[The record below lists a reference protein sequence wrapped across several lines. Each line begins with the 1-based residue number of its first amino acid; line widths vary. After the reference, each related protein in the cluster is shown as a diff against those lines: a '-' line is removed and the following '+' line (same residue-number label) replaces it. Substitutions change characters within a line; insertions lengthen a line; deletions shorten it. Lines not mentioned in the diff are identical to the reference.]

1 LISLSVHYIIITIS
15 CSGISGF
22 EITYSNLLENISVNL
37 SAQSGSIFLSPMLM
51 QFGEP
56 KWSELTINAGNETAT
71 SLILEGSVEVIN
83 IALQS
88 IQYLG

>member
-1 LISLSVHYIIITIS
+1 MIS
-15 CSGISGF
+15 CSGFSGF
-22 EITYSNLLENISVNL
+22 EITYSNLLENITVNL
-37 SAQSGSIFLSPMLM
+37 RAQCGSIFLSPVLM

-56 KWSELTINAGNETAT
+56 MWSELTINAGNQTAN
-71 SLILEGSVEVIN
+71 SLTLEGSVEVIN

>member
-1 LISLSVHYIIITIS
+1 
-15 CSGISGF
+15 
-22 EITYSNLLENISVNL
+22 
-37 SAQSGSIFLSPMLM
+37 MLM

-56 KWSELTINAGNETAT
+56 MWSELTINSGNETAIG
-71 SLILEGSVEVIN
+71 LILEGSVEVIN

>member
-1 LISLSVHYIIITIS
+1 MPS
-15 CSGISGF
+15 CSGFAGF

-37 SAQSGSIFLSPMLM
+37 SALSGSILLSPMAM

-56 KWSELTINAGNETAT
+56 IWSELAINAGNETAT
-71 SLILEGSVEVIN
+71 SLLLEGSVEVIN

>member
-1 LISLSVHYIIITIS
+1 MPF
-15 CSGISGF
+15 CSGFSGF

-37 SAQSGSIFLSPMLM
+37 SAVSGSIFLSPMFM

-56 KWSELTINAGNETAT
+56 MWSELTINAENETET

>member
-1 LISLSVHYIIITIS
+1 
-15 CSGISGF
+15 
-22 EITYSNLLENISVNL
+22 
-37 SAQSGSIFLSPMLM
+37 M

-56 KWSELTINAGNETAT
+56 MWSELTINAENETET

>member
-1 LISLSVHYIIITIS
+1 M
-15 CSGISGF
+15 F
-22 EITYSNLLENISVNL
+22 
-37 SAQSGSIFLSPMLM
+37 M

-56 KWSELTINAGNETAT
+56 MWSELTINAENETAT
-71 SLILEGSVEVIN
+71 SLILESSVEVIN